1 MSSQNTSQPGQ
12 YPDSWPLTVE
22 QKALAHASERL
33 NFRRPDDLAT
43 SPIIPDATVR
53 SKTVALFDRLEGRT
67 SPEQQE
73 FMDHTAEQYD
83 AGFAAWKSI
92 FQISAKDLT
101 TLAKKDDVMKWAA
114 TVQTE
119 TIQGL
124 KQYGTP
130 RLKLLPDMEVAKLM
144 QVIDHHPTIPGQNKG
159 YIGWD
164 QWKKVKAPPGSFGLT
179 TDIEDMP
186 FDPTIFYKDA
196 EQKVK
201 RTNEE
206 MVAEYKRR
214 FEQTP
219 GATIM
224 PQNACV
230 GSIMDAMARGQ
241 VYDKQFYTAYERPQ
255 GAGSLPNASWYDV
268 HVSLYRDNPGN
279 SYDDLR
285 GRVWVPGEKA

>member
-1 MSSQNTSQPGQ
+1 MSSPNTPQPGQ
-12 YPDSWPLTVE
+12 YPDSWPLSVD
-22 QKALAHASERL
+22 QKAIVHASERL
-33 NFRRPDDLAT
+33 HLQRPDDLAT
-43 SPIIPDATVR
+43 NPVIPDEVVR
-53 SKTVALFDRLEGRT
+53 SKTIALFNRLEGRV

-73 FMDHTAEQYD
+73 FMDLTAEQHD
-83 AGFAAWKSI
+83 AGIVAWKST
-92 FQISAKDLT
+92 FQLSAKDLT
-101 TLAKKDDVMKWAA
+101 SLAKKDDVMKWAA

-124 KQYGTP
+124 KQYGAP
-130 RLKLLPDMEVAKLM
+130 RLKLLPGMQVEKLM
-144 QVIDHHPTIPGQNKG
+144 QVIDQHPTILGQNKG

-164 QWKKVKAPPGSFGLT
+164 QWKRVAASAGSFGLT

-206 MVAEYKRR
+206 MVAEYKRK
-214 FEQTP
+214 FQQTP

-230 GSIMDAMARGQ
+230 GSVMDAMARGL
-241 VYDKQFYTAYERPQ
+241 VYDKQFYTAFERPQ
-255 GAGSLPNASWYDV
+255 GADYLPSAGWRNG
-268 HVSLYRDNPGN
+268 HVSLVRYLPGN
-279 SYDDLR
+279 SDDNLR
-285 GRVWVPGEKA
+285 GRVWVPGEQA

>member
-1 MSSQNTSQPGQ
+1 MSSNSPQQGQ
-12 YPDSWPLTVE
+12 YPDSWPLSVD
-22 QKALAHASERL
+22 QKAIVHASERL
-33 NFRRPDDLAT
+33 HLQRPDDLAT
-43 SPIIPDATVR
+43 NPIIPDEVVR
-53 SKTVALFDRLEGRT
+53 AKTIALFNRLEGLV

-73 FMDHTAEQYD
+73 FMDRTSEQYD
-83 AGFAAWKSI
+83 TGFAAWKSI

-114 TVQTE
+114 TIQPE
-119 TIQGL
+119 TLLGL
-124 KQYGTP
+124 KQCGDTP

-144 QVIDHHPTIPGQNKG
+144 QVIDQHPTIPGQNKG
-159 YIGWD
+159 YIGWN

-196 EQKVK
+196 EQEVK

-206 MVAEYKRR
+206 MVAEYRRR

-224 PQNACV
+224 PQYACL
-230 GSIMDAMARGQ
+230 GSVMDAMARGQ

-255 GAGSLPNASWYDV
+255 GADNLPRATWNGDHVYLRGSVPVGSNDA
-268 HVSLYRDNPGN
+268 
-279 SYDDLR
+279 LR
-285 GRVWVPGEKA
+285 GRVWVPGKKA